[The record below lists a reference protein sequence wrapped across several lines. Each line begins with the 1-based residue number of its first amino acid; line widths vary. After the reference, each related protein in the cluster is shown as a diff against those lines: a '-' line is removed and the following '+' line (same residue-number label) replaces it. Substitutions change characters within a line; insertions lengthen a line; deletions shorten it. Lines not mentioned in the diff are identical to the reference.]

1 MCYEIGS
8 MCLVVR
14 FFIDDSDDL
23 GYIIVSVCLTNHL
36 PFHAYASLC
45 ARLLSKLKQAT
56 AAAASVGNG
65 SVIEAHSSSK
75 ETGQIPLPSQLS
87 PSNSGGDD
95 RIKHD
100 KTSNPAVVNITD
112 TVAMDVGTD
121 GEVYNIDDNDD
132 ANDNDADADG
142 DDDSDD
148 DDYFEKLA
156 LSSAIDDDP
165 LVLDNLDF
173 GQGTRATPDAVSR
186 GSSSRRP
193 VRVMYDGSKPPSVRG
208 VGAGRSSVTPVN
220 VVSATMGQ
228 EYSCMGIPVY
238 TTESP
243 PTTTSPSSSSSS
255 SSSSTLSN
263 TTNTTKTVSSASSSL
278 GSRLNQFITQQITKD
293 DSSQEQTETDT
304 SSEINMTLPPKVG
317 LIVDMDACR

>member
-1 MCYEIGS
+1 

-14 FFIDDSDDL
+14 FFIVVDSDDL
-23 GYIIVSVCLTNHL
+23 GHFLVSVCLTNLL
-36 PFHAYASLC
+36 PFHAYTSLFI
-45 ARLLSKLKQAT
+45 RLLSKLKQAT

-65 SVIEAHSSSK
+65 SVIEAHSS
-75 ETGQIPLPSQLS
+75 EGTGQTSVPSQLS

-95 RIKHD
+95 RVNHHD
-100 KTSNPAVVNITD
+100 ESSEPAVVDITTD
-112 TVAMDVGTD
+112 TVATDVVMDS
-121 GEVYNIDDNDD
+121 EVYNIDDKDD
-132 ANDNDADADG
+132 ADDNDADADD

-186 GSSSRRP
+186 GSSSRGP
-193 VRVMYDGSKPPSVRG
+193 ARVMYDGSKPPSMGG
-208 VGAGRSSVTPVN
+208 VTAGRSSVTPVN

-228 EYSCMGIPVY
+228 EYSCLGKPLS
-238 TTESP
+238 TAST
-243 PTTTSPSSSSSS
+243 SSSSSS
-255 SSSSTLSN
+255 PSTLSN
-263 TTNTTKTVSSASSSL
+263 TTNTTKTVSSLSSSSSL
-278 GSRLNQFITQQITKD
+278 GSRLNQFITQKITKE

-304 SSEINMTLPPKVG
+304 SSEINMTLPPKVSVM
-317 LIVDMDACR
+317 LM